1 MRTVDERFHESHES
15 VRLPHLACL
24 SHTIERTTEDIGV
37 PRPRWRPPSY
47 PVSKVG
53 QLDGDWTWKAEYLYL
68 YLGSESGSLADNF
81 GGIASWN
88 AKSSDSVV
96 RVGLDCKFSN

>member
-1 MRTVDERFHESHES
+1 MSAAN
-15 VRLPHLACL
+15 L
-24 SHTIERTTEDIGV
+24 
-37 PRPRWRPPSY
+37 
-47 PVSKVG
+47 
-53 QLDGDWTWKAEYLYL
+53 
-68 YLGSESGSLADNF
+68 LADNF